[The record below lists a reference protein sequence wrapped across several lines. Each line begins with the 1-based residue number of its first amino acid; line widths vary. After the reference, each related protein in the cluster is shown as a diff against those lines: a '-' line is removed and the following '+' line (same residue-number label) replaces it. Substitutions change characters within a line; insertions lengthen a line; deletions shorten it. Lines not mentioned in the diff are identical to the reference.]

1 MFLNENLIIKFFNSS
16 IYRGSNI
23 MINVCNFQ
31 SSGVSNFKLE
41 NYEVLI
47 LTQSL
52 EGFFL
57 CFVNFYYK
65 NL

>member
-1 MFLNENLIIKFFNSS
+1 
-16 IYRGSNI
+16 